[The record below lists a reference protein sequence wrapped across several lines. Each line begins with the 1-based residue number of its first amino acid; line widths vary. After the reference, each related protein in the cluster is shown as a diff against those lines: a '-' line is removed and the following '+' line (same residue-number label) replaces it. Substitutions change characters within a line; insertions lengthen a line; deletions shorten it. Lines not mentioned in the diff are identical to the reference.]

1 MPDPHRTSDGY
12 VRAEHLRRGAIDQ
25 RGWRVGSDWHIL
37 RLQLR
42 RRKPELWEVQHR
54 IIHHHQGTV
63 VASST
68 EENTELFNTLTDA
81 RRHLKTMQKKPP
93 TSYPSPEV
101 A

>member
-25 RGWRVGSDWHIL
+25 RGWQHLGDWHIV

-42 RRKPELWEVQHR
+42 RKNPELWEVEHR
-54 IIHHHQGTV
+54 IIRPKGGMPHTN
-63 VASST
+63 S
-68 EENTELFNTLTDA
+68 ELFNTLTEA
-81 RRHLKTMQKKPP
+81 RRHMRSLQKDPP